1 MTETA
6 RARVAAVTGAASG
19 IGRACAERLARD
31 GFAVAVL
38 DRNEAG
44 VGEAVAGIRQK
55 GGTAFGR
62 VVDVSSPQEVQ
73 EAFDWIATDVGDIYA
88 LVNSAGILS
97 ISPALELS
105 YEDWQRVLDVDLTG
119 TFLCCQA
126 AARVMVVAGR
136 GGRIVNIA
144 SVHSIAP
151 GRGLAH
157 YDAAKGGVW
166 MLTRNLA
173 LELAQHD
180 IAVNAIGPG
189 LVLTNLTGKPDPDYL
204 NEVVPTIPFGRP
216 GMPEDI
222 AGPVSFLCSEDAGYV
237 TGSMLFVDGGMLLTT
252 RT

>member
-1 MTETA
+1 
-6 RARVAAVTGAASG
+6 VTGAASG
-19 IGRACAERLARD
+19 IGRASAERLARD

-44 VGEAVAGIRQK
+44 VGEAVAGIRQE

-73 EAFDWIATDVGDIYA
+73 EAFDWIATDVGDVYA

-97 ISPALELS
+97 ISPVLELS

-126 AARVMVVAGR
+126 GARLMVGAGR

-173 LELAQHD
+173 LELAQHH

-189 LVLTNLTGKPDPDYL
+189 LVLTNLAGKPDADYL
-204 NEVVPTIPFGRP
+204 DEVVPTIPFGRP

-222 AGPVSFLCSEDAGYV
+222 AGPVSFLCSGDAGYI